1 MKNIIIQQTF
11 QNCKESIIS
20 ISCSDIRA
28 NHGFRQFSRKN
39 PTKIKNKIKGED
51 NMQENSMQ
59 ETNNIEKEDVEIGQM
74 VFVFTKTCNSI
85 CCLLTM
91 TAQYLDK
98 EGNVKNLYRILF
110 NNNLIDIPEECITTI
125 KAMPDSDKDEKFLK
139 AFETKYDVQCI
150 NTDEEGNTKMGDESK
165 ILNDVI
171 DNGIWDKMG
180 VDEKKNLLDI
190 LRVDAD
196 TLIKLIDNYLKTMD
210 VNEELYNKL
219 CELSDDKIRIH
230 NAVIEFTKKYSE
242 VSNFVPGCKWAF
254 DLLFYDALHMDEFLR
269 KL

>member
-1 MKNIIIQQTF
+1 
-11 QNCKESIIS
+11 
-20 ISCSDIRA
+20 
-28 NHGFRQFSRKN
+28 
-39 PTKIKNKIKGED
+39 
-51 NMQENSMQ
+51 MQENSMQ

-85 CCLLTM
+85 CGLLTM

-180 VDEKKNLLDI
+180 KEEKHDLIEVLSVDT
-190 LRVDAD
+190 D
-196 TLIKLIDNYLKTMD
+196 TIIKLIDEYLKSMD
-210 VNEELYNKL
+210 LNEEFYNKV
-219 CELSDDKIRIH
+219 CELSDKEIKTH
-230 NAVIEFTKKYSE
+230 ESVIEFMEKYE
-242 VSNFVPGCKWAF
+242 AVSNFVPQCKWAF
-254 DLLFYDALHMDEFLR
+254 DLLFYDTLHIDKFLNEI
-269 KL
+269 

>member
-1 MKNIIIQQTF
+1 MQDN
-11 QNCKESIIS
+11 SI
-20 ISCSDIRA
+20 
-28 NHGFRQFSRKN
+28 
-39 PTKIKNKIKGED
+39 
-51 NMQENSMQ
+51 QEN
-59 ETNNIEKEDVEIGQM
+59 NNIEKEDVKIGQM
-74 VFVFTKTCNSI
+74 VFVFTNTCNSI
-85 CCLLTM
+85 CGLLTM

-98 EGNVKNLYRILF
+98 NDNVKNLYRILF
-110 NNNLIDIPEECITTI
+110 NNSLIDISEECITTI

-139 AFETKYDVQCI
+139 AFEAKYDIQCF